1 MASFNISKGLEKNLP
16 TTKIDGNLY
25 FCTDTGNMYIDYQDG
40 NTVSR
45 KLVNKNTIDAK
56 ANKADIATTIYQGT
70 ATQNVTYWKVSGFGN
85 WGTGAWYEKGFS
97 MLLSSRAGEMI
108 WVSLAAND
116 SATSAEAIRLFN
128 RYSKMASISYSTSE
142 SAIYITAAGWANNI
156 CAHILS
162 NINGDYVPTISQA
175 SALPADATSIPI
187 TEMGPIGDQL
197 NIGCS
202 GSKKLNLTGSTDR
215 PLYNSVD
222 LALKSDV
229 DTHTSNKS
237 NPHGVTLAQLG
248 VNATAAE
255 LNYVDGVTSAI
266 QTQLNGKVSKS
277 GDTMTGSLTIGEGR
291 DLCLQATAGSADSG
305 DIIFRNGSGVEIGR
319 VWISDST
326 LSFRNSESAPISE
339 ILHAQNYATH
349 LDGRYVNTA
358 GDTMTGQL
366 RIHRDNPYLELKD
379 NAYDTIWYIQ
389 AYQDTIA
396 FGPTYANAVKTDKN
410 GNMTV
415 PGTVRGST
423 FKCDSTEA
431 AIKPS
436 DSNEV
441 NFGSNASYIYFG
453 YENRI
458 GSSGKIDTYKFGT
471 HSGAGGATNGNIE
484 CGTVKIGSSKLV
496 YDSTNECLN
505 FTF

>member
-16 TTKIDGNLY
+16 TTKFDGNLY

-40 NTVSR
+40 SVVSR
-45 KLVNKNTIDAK
+45 KLVNKDTIDAK
-56 ANKADIATTIYQGT
+56 ANSADIARTVSTGT
-70 ATQNVTYWKVSGFGN
+70 AAQNVTYWKVSNFGN

-97 MLLSSRAGEMI
+97 MLLTSRAGEMI

-116 SATSAEAIRLFN
+116 SATSAEAIRIFN
-128 RYSKMASISYSTSE
+128 RYSKMASISYSVSE
-142 SAIYITAAGWANNI
+142 SAIYITAAGWSNNI
-156 CAHILS
+156 CVHILS

-175 SALPADATSIPI
+175 SALPADAVSIPI
-187 TEMGPIGDQL
+187 TEMGPNSDQL
-197 NIGCS
+197 NIGCNP
-202 GSKKLNLTGSTDR
+202 KKLYLTGSTDR

-237 NPHGVTLAQLG
+237 NPHRVTLTQLG
-248 VNATAAE
+248 VNATATE

-277 GDTMTGSLTIGEGR
+277 GDTMTG
-291 DLCLQATAGSADSG
+291 
-305 DIIFRNGSGVEIGR
+305 
-319 VWISDST
+319 
-326 LSFRNSESAPISE
+326 
-339 ILHAQNYATH
+339 
-349 LDGRYVNTA
+349 
-358 GDTMTGQL
+358 QL
-366 RIHRDNPYLELKD
+366 KIYSNNPYLELKD
-379 NAYDTIWYIQ
+379 SAYDTVWYVQ

-415 PGTVRGST
+415 PGTVYGSV
-423 FKCDSTEA
+423 FKSGVSES

-436 DSNEV
+436 DSNEI
-441 NFGSNASYIYFG
+441 NFGSNANYIYFG
-453 YENRI
+453 YDNRV
-458 GSSGKIDTYKFGT
+458 GSSGKVDTYKFGT
-471 HSGAGGATNGNIE
+471 HSGPDNATSGNIE

>member
-40 NTVSR
+40 SVVSR
-45 KLVNKNTIDAK
+45 KLVNKDTIDAK
-56 ANKADIATTIYQGT
+56 ANSADIARTVSTGT
-70 ATQNVTYWKVSGFGN
+70 AAQNVTYWKVSNFGN

-97 MLLSSRAGEMI
+97 MLLTSRAGEMI

-128 RYSKMASISYSTSE
+128 RYSKMASISYSVSE
-142 SAIYITAAGWANNI
+142 SAIYITAAGWSNNI

-175 SALPADATSIPI
+175 SALPADAVAIPI
-187 TEMGPIGDQL
+187 TEMGPNSDQL
-197 NIGCS
+197 NIGCA
-202 GSKKLNLTGSTDR
+202 GSKKLNLSGSTDR
-215 PLYNSVD
+215 PLYNSID

-229 DTHTSNKS
+229 DKT
-237 NPHGVTLAQLG
+237 VL
-248 VNATAAE
+248 
-255 LNYVDGVTSAI
+255 
-266 QTQLNGKVSKS
+266 KS
-277 GDTMTGSLTIGEGR
+277 GDTMTG
-291 DLCLQATAGSADSG
+291 
-305 DIIFRNGSGVEIGR
+305 
-319 VWISDST
+319 
-326 LSFRNSESAPISE
+326 
-339 ILHAQNYATH
+339 
-349 LDGRYVNTA
+349 
-358 GDTMTGQL
+358 QL
-366 RIHRDNPYLELKD
+366 KIHCSNPYLEFKD
-379 NAYDTIWYIQ
+379 SSYDTVWYVQ
-389 AYQDTIA
+389 ASQDTIA

-415 PGTVRGST
+415 PGTVYGSV

-441 NFGSNASYIYFG
+441 NFGSSANYIYFG
-453 YENRI
+453 YENRV
-458 GSSGKIDTYKFGT
+458 GSSGRVDTYKFGT
-471 HSGAGGATNGNIE
+471 HSGVNGASSGNIE